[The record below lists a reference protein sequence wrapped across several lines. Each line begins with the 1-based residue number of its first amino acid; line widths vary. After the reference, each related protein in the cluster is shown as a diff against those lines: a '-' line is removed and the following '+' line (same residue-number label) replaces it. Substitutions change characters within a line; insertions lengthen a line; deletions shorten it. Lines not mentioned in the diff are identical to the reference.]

1 MPATKVLDMV
11 TVNGARNLLW
21 KNQIGSLEI
30 DKKADLVIGIIF
42 FFYLADFGIYRN
54 IYIYIFCKSI
64 VSNIISVNQFT
75 SNMAPLHFPV
85 ANIVTSMQVLQ
96 LGLLVI
102 SV

>member
-42 FFYLADFGIYRN
+42 FFYLAAFGIP
-54 IYIYIFCKSI
+54 YI
-64 VSNIISVNQFT
+64 
-75 SNMAPLHFPV
+75 
-85 ANIVTSMQVLQ
+85 
-96 LGLLVI
+96 
-102 SV
+102 